1 MAKLVANPEM
11 KRLGAALGLT
21 ALGAVT
27 TLTGLAWDAYLHARD
42 PNLVHSESLFTL
54 SNPGHLLLIT
64 GTAVTVLGIAAA
76 LLLLPV
82 ARVVRVTATALIAAT
97 ALSSAG
103 VLAWAAQKDSQQQAA
118 ASLAAKDQLVRGAG
132 APGTAEAGIVTHQHA
147 GADPS
152 RATAAEKA
160 AAQLLLEQTKLG
172 TQRFAALQA
181 AIADGYRAV
190 TPVDAPIVHY
200 VNPAYLVTGDTLNP
214 EHPESLIYGN
224 SAKGPILL
232 AAMYIAHRIGQA
244 GPDIGGPLT
253 LWHAHSNLCF
263 SAKTNIIDAFTDAA
277 GNCPA
282 GSFNSGTPEMLH
294 VWVVD
299 NPNGPFSTDMNP
311 QALVK
316 LLEAGS
322 TP

>member
-1 MAKLVANPEM
+1 M
-11 KRLGAALGLT
+11 KRLGGALGLT
-21 ALGAVT
+21 ALGALT

-42 PNLVHSESLFTL
+42 PNLVHTESLFTL
-54 SNPGHLLLIT
+54 TNPGHLLLIS
-64 GTAVTVLGIAAA
+64 GTATTVVGIAAA
-76 LLLLPV
+76 LLLIPLVKPLRI
-82 ARVVRVTATALIAAT
+82 AAIGLIAAT
-97 ALSSAG
+97 ALTSSG
-103 VLAWAAQKDSQQQAA
+103 VLAWAAQKDTQQKAAAARAAQAQQAA
-118 ASLAAKDQLVRGAG
+118 QDRLVPGTGSA
-132 APGTAEAGIVTHQHA
+132 GTAEAGIVTHAH
-147 GADPS
+147 GSTDPS
-152 RATAAEKA
+152 RATAAEQA

-172 TQRFAALQA
+172 TERFANLQA
-181 AIADGYRAV
+181 ALSDGYRAV
-190 TPVDAPIVHY
+190 TPLDAPIVHY
-200 VNPAYLVTGDTLNP
+200 VNPAYLVTGSTLNP

-232 AAMYIAHRIGQA
+232 AAMFIAHRIGQP

-263 SAKTNIIDAFTDAA
+263 NARTNIIDAFTDAA

-311 QALVK
+311 AALVK
-316 LLEAGS
+316 LLQAGA

>member
-1 MAKLVANPEM
+1 M
-11 KRLGAALGLT
+11 KRLGTALGIT

-54 SNPGHLLLIT
+54 SNPGHLLLLS
-64 GTAVTVLGIAAA
+64 GTALTVLGIAAA

-82 ARVVRVTATALIAAT
+82 NRLIRAAAVAAIAAT

-103 VLAWAAQKDSQQQAA
+103 VLAWAAQKDTQQRAA
-118 ASLAAKDQLVRGAG
+118 ASLAAKDQLVRGSG
-132 APGTAEAGIVTHQHA
+132 APGTAQAGILTHQH
-147 GADPS
+147 GSADLS
-152 RATAAEKA
+152 KATAAETA
-160 AAQLLLEQTKLG
+160 AAELLLEQTKLG
-172 TQRFAALQA
+172 TQRFAGLDAAL
-181 AIADGYRAV
+181 ADGYRPV

-224 SAKGPILL
+224 SVKGPILL

-253 LWHAHSNLCF
+253 PWHAHSNLCF
-263 SAKTNIIDAFTDAA
+263 NARTNIIDGFTDAA
-277 GNCPA
+277 GDCPA

-316 LLEAGS
+316 LLQAGS

>member
-1 MAKLVANPEM
+1 M

-42 PNLVHSESLFTL
+42 PNLVHTESLFTL

-64 GTAVTVLGIAAA
+64 GVALTVAGIAAS
-76 LLLLPV
+76 LLLLPIAKA
-82 ARVVRVTATALIAAT
+82 ARFTAVGLIGAI

-103 VLAWAAQKDSQQQAA
+103 VLAWAANTETQQQAA
-118 ASLAAKDQLVRGAG
+118 AKLAARDQLVQGSGA
-132 APGTAEAGIVTHQHA
+132 AGTAASGIVTHVH
-147 GADPS
+147 GSTDPS
-152 RATAAEKA
+152 KATTAEKA

-172 TQRFAALQA
+172 TQKFTSLPAAQ
-181 AIADGYRAV
+181 ADGYRAV
-190 TPVDAPIVHY
+190 TPVDEPIVHY
-200 VNPAYLVTGDTLNP
+200 INPAYLVTGDTLNP
-214 EHPESLIYGN
+214 EHPESLIYGT
-224 SAKGPILL
+224 SVKGPILL
-232 AAMYIAHRIGQA
+232 AAMFIAHRIGQP

-263 SAKTNIIDAFTDAA
+263 NAKTNIIDGFTDSA

-316 LLEAGS
+316 LLQAGA

>member
-1 MAKLVANPEM
+1 MAKLVASVM

-42 PNLVHSESLFTL
+42 PNLAHSEGLFTF
-54 SNPGHLLLIT
+54 SNPGHLLLLAGI
-64 GTAVTVLGIAAA
+64 AVTVAGITAA
-76 LLLLPV
+76 LLLLPL
-82 ARVVRVTATALIAAT
+82 ARVVRFTAVGLVGAI
-97 ALSSAG
+97 ALSSTG
-103 VLAWAAQKDSQQQAA
+103 VLAWAARTETQQRAA
-118 ASLAAKDQLVRGAG
+118 ASLAAKDQLVQGGG
-132 APGTAEAGIVTHQHA
+132 APGTAAAGIVTHVH
-147 GADPS
+147 GSVDPT
-152 RATAAEKA
+152 RATAAEQA

-172 TQRFAALQA
+172 TQRFSDIQA
-181 AIADGYRAV
+181 AVADGYRAV
-190 TPVDAPIVHY
+190 TPSDQPIVHY

-224 SAKGPILL
+224 SARGPILL

-253 LWHAHSNLCF
+253 PWHSHSNLCF
-263 SAKTNIIDAFTDAA
+263 SARTNIIDAFTDAA

-282 GSFNSGTPEMLH
+282 GSFSSGTPEMLH
-294 VWVVD
+294 VWIVD

-311 QALVK
+311 QALLK
-316 LLEAGS
+316 LLQAGA

>member
-1 MAKLVANPEM
+1 MAKLVAIPM

-21 ALGAVT
+21 ALGATT

-54 SNPGHLLLIT
+54 TNPGHLLLIT
-64 GTAVTVLGIAAA
+64 GIAVTVCGISAA
-76 LLLLPV
+76 LLLLPL
-82 ARVVRVTATALIAAT
+82 ASAAKYTAVALIGAI

-103 VLAWAAQKDSQQQAA
+103 VLAWASRTETQQQVAA
-118 ASLAAKDQLVRGAG
+118 TKAAKDQLVAGGG
-132 APGTAEAGIVTHQHA
+132 APGTAQAGIVTHVHGNGNPA
-147 GADPS
+147 S
-152 RATAAEKA
+152 ATAGEKA
-160 AAQLLLEQTKLG
+160 AAQLLLDQTKLG
-172 TQRFAALQA
+172 TQKFQDLQA
-181 AIADGYRAV
+181 ALTDGYRAV
-190 TPVDAPIVHY
+190 TPVGEPIVHF
-200 VNPAYLVTGDTLNP
+200 VNPAYLVKGDTLNP

-232 AAMYIAHRIGQA
+232 AAMFIAHGIGQP

-263 SAKTNIIDAFTDAA
+263 NSKTNIIDAFTDAA

-316 LLEAGS
+316 LLQAGA

>member
-1 MAKLVANPEM
+1 M

-42 PNLVHSESLFTL
+42 PNLVHTESLFTL

-64 GTAVTVLGIAAA
+64 GVAVTVVGIAAA
-76 LLLLPV
+76 LLLLPLAKV
-82 ARVVRVTATALIAAT
+82 ARFTAVGLVGVV

-103 VLAWAAQKDSQQQAA
+103 VLAWAAQTTTQQQAA
-118 ASLAAKDQLVRGAG
+118 ARLAARDQLVQASG
-132 APGTAEAGIVTHQHA
+132 APGTAASGIVTHVH
-147 GADPS
+147 GSTDPS
-152 RATAAEKA
+152 RATTAEKA

-172 TQRFAALQA
+172 TEKFASLPA
-181 AIADGYRAV
+181 AVADGYRAV
-190 TPVDAPIVHY
+190 TPVDQPIVHY
-200 VNPAYLVTGDTLNP
+200 INPAYLVTGDTLNP

-224 SAKGPILL
+224 SVKGPILL
-232 AAMYIAHRIGQA
+232 AAMFIAHRIGQA

-294 VWVVD
+294 VWVVN

-311 QALVK
+311 QALVT
-316 LLEAGS
+316 LLQGGA

>member
-1 MAKLVANPEM
+1 M

-42 PNLVHSESLFTL
+42 PNLVHTESLFTL

-64 GTAVTVLGIAAA
+64 GVAVTVAGIGAA

-82 ARVVRVTATALIAAT
+82 AKLARFTAVGLVGAV

-103 VLAWAAQKDSQQQAA
+103 VLAWAAQTTTQQQAA
-118 ASLAAKDQLVRGAG
+118 AKLAARDQLVQGSG
-132 APGTAEAGIVTHQHA
+132 APGTAASGIVTHVH
-147 GADPS
+147 GGTDPS
-152 RATAAEKA
+152 KATTAETA
-160 AAQLLLEQTKLG
+160 AAQLLLQQTKLG
-172 TQRFAALQA
+172 TQKFASLAAAL
-181 AIADGYRAV
+181 ADGYRAV
-190 TPVDAPIVHY
+190 TPVDQPIVHY
-200 VNPAYLVTGDTLNP
+200 INPAYLVNGDTLNP

-224 SAKGPILL
+224 SVKGPILL
-232 AAMYIAHRIGQA
+232 AAMFIAHRIGQA

-263 SAKTNIIDAFTDAA
+263 STKTNIIDAFTDAA

-311 QALVK
+311 QALVT
-316 LLEAGS
+316 LLQGGA

>member
-1 MAKLVANPEM
+1 MAKLVAIPM

-54 SNPGHLLLIT
+54 SNPGHLLLVT
-64 GTAVTVLGIAAA
+64 GIAVTVGGIGAA
-76 LLLLPV
+76 LLLLPLARV
-82 ARVVRVTATALIAAT
+82 ARFTAVGLIGAI

-103 VLAWAAQKDSQQQAA
+103 VLAWAARTETRQQVAA
-118 ASLAAKDQLVRGAG
+118 AQVAKDQLVAAG
-132 APGTAEAGIVTHQHA
+132 GDASTAAGGIVTHVH
-147 GADPS
+147 GSADAS
-152 RATAAEKA
+152 KATAAEKA
-160 AAQLLLEQTKLG
+160 AAQLLLEQTKIG
-172 TQRFAALQA
+172 TQRFLELQA
-181 AIADGYRAV
+181 AITDGYRAV
-190 TPVDAPIVHY
+190 TPPDQPIVHY
-200 VNPAYLVTGDTLNP
+200 VNPAYITSGDTLNP
-214 EHPESLIYGN
+214 ERPESLIYGT

-263 SAKTNIIDAFTDAA
+263 NSRTNIIDSFTDAA

-311 QALVK
+311 AALVK
-316 LLEAGS
+316 LLQAGS

>member
-1 MAKLVANPEM
+1 M

-21 ALGAVT
+21 SLGAIT
-27 TLTGLAWDAYLHARD
+27 TLTGLAWDAFLHARD
-42 PNLVHSESLFTL
+42 PNLVHTESLFTF
-54 SNPGHLLLIT
+54 SNPGHLLLVVGI
-64 GTAVTVLGIAAA
+64 AVTVLGISAA
-76 LLLLPV
+76 LLLLPL
-82 ARVVRVTATALIAAT
+82 ARVVRFTAVGLIGAI

-103 VLAWAAQKDSQQQAA
+103 VLAWSARTSTQQQAA
-118 ASLAAKDQLVRGAG
+118 ASLAAKDQLVQGSGA
-132 APGTAEAGIVTHQHA
+132 AGTAASGIVTHVH
-147 GADPS
+147 GSADPAK
-152 RATAAEKA
+152 ATTAEKA

-172 TQRFAALQA
+172 TAKFADLPA
-181 AIADGYRAV
+181 AEADGYKAV
-190 TPVDAPIVHY
+190 TPVDEPIVHY
-200 VNPAYLVTGDTLNP
+200 INPAYLVTGDTLNP

-232 AAMYIAHRIGQA
+232 AAMFIAHRIGQP

-263 SAKTNIIDAFTDAA
+263 NAKTNIIDSFTDAA
-277 GNCPA
+277 GNCPV

-311 QALVK
+311 AALVK
-316 LLEAGS
+316 LLQAGS

>member
-1 MAKLVANPEM
+1 M

-42 PNLVHSESLFTL
+42 PNLIHSEGLFTL
-54 SNPGHLLLIT
+54 SNPGHLLLIA
-64 GTAVTVLGIAAA
+64 GIAVTVGGIAAA
-76 LLLLPV
+76 LLLLPL
-82 ARVVRVTATALIAAT
+82 ARAAKFTSVGLIGAI

-103 VLAWAAQKDSQQQAA
+103 VLAWAARTETQQQVA
-118 ASLAAKDQLVRGAG
+118 ASLAAKDQLVAGGGA
-132 APGTAEAGIVTHQHA
+132 AGTAAAGIVTHVH
-147 GADPS
+147 GIADPS
-152 RATAAEKA
+152 KATAGEKA
-160 AAQLLLEQTKLG
+160 AAQLLLEQTRLG
-172 TQRFAALQA
+172 TQQFADLA
-181 AIADGYRAV
+181 AAVAAGYKVV
-190 TPVDAPIVHY
+190 TPPDQPIVHY
-200 VNPAYLVTGDTLNP
+200 VNPAYLVGADTLNP
-214 EHPESLIYGN
+214 ERPESLIYGN

-232 AAMYIAHRIGQA
+232 AAMYIAHRIGQP

-253 LWHAHSNLCF
+253 LWHSHSNLCF
-263 SAKTNIIDAFTDAA
+263 NSKTNIIDAFTDAA

-282 GSFNSGTPEMLH
+282 GSFSSGTPEMLH

-316 LLEAGS
+316 LLQAGS

>member
-1 MAKLVANPEM
+1 MAKLVATAM

-42 PNLVHSESLFTL
+42 PNLVHTEGLFTL
-54 SNPGHLLLIT
+54 SNPGHLLLIS
-64 GTAVTVLGIAAA
+64 GIAVSVFGIAVA
-76 LLLLPV
+76 LLLLPLP
-82 ARVVRVTATALIAAT
+82 RMIRLTAVGLIGAV

-103 VLAWAAQKDSQQQAA
+103 VLAWAARTQVQQQAA
-118 ASLAAKDQLVRGAG
+118 AKLAAKDQLVPGAG
-132 APGTAEAGIVTHQHA
+132 VPGTAAAGIVTHVHVGTDSA
-147 GADPS
+147 K
-152 RATAAEKA
+152 ATAAERA

-172 TQRFAALQA
+172 TRQFTDLSAALTA
-181 AIADGYRAV
+181 GYKVV
-190 TPVDAPIVHY
+190 TPPDEPIVHY
-200 VNPAYLVTGDTLNP
+200 VNPAYLATGDTLNP
-214 EHPESLIYGN
+214 ERPESLIYGT

-232 AAMYIAHRIGQA
+232 AAMYIAHRIGQP

-263 SAKTNIIDAFTDAA
+263 STRTNIIDGFTDAA

-282 GSFNSGTPEMLH
+282 GSFSSGTPEMLH

-316 LLEAGS
+316 LLQAGA

>member
-1 MAKLVANPEM
+1 M
-11 KRLGAALGLT
+11 KRLGTALGLT

-64 GTAVTVLGIAAA
+64 GIAVTVCGIGVA

-82 ARVVRVTATALIAAT
+82 KATAAKTAAAGLVGIIAI
-97 ALSSAG
+97 SSAG
-103 VLAWAAQKDSQQQAA
+103 VLAWAARTETQQQARA
-118 ASLAAKDQLVRGAG
+118 VQAAKDQLVAAG
-132 APGTAEAGIVTHQHA
+132 GEPGTAQGGIVTHVHGNA
-147 GADPS
+147 NPAT
-152 RATAAEKA
+152 ATAAEKA
-160 AAQLLLEQTKLG
+160 AAQLLLLQTRVG
-172 TQRFAALQA
+172 TERFQDLPAAM
-181 AIADGYRAV
+181 ADGYRAV
-190 TPVDAPIVHY
+190 TPADQPIVHY
-200 VNPAYLVTGDTLNP
+200 VNPAYLVKGDTLNP
-214 EHPESLIYGN
+214 EHPESLIYG
-224 SAKGPILL
+224 SSSKGPILL
-232 AAMYIAHRIGQA
+232 AAMYIAHGIGQP

-263 SAKTNIIDAFTDAA
+263 NSKTNIIDAFTDAA

-316 LLEAGS
+316 LLQAGA

>member
-1 MAKLVANPEM
+1 M

-54 SNPGHLLLIT
+54 SNPGHLLLIA
-64 GTAVTVLGIAAA
+64 GTALTVLGIAAA
-76 LLLLPV
+76 LALVPLAKPIRL
-82 ARVVRVTATALIAAT
+82 TAVGLIAAT
-97 ALSSAG
+97 ALTSAG
-103 VLAWAAQKDSQQQAA
+103 VLAWAAQKDTQQRAVAA
-118 ASLAAKDQLVRGAG
+118 QVARDQLVSEGG
-132 APGTAEAGIVTHQHA
+132 APGTAQAGIVTHVH
-147 GADPS
+147 GSADPS
-152 RATAAEKA
+152 KATAAEKA
-160 AAQLLLEQTKLG
+160 AAQLLLDQTKLG
-172 TQRFAALQA
+172 TQRFTDLRAATT
-181 AIADGYRAV
+181 DGYKAV
-190 TPVDAPIVHY
+190 TPLDAPIVHY
-200 VNPAYLVTGDTLNP
+200 VNPAYLVTGSTLNP

-232 AAMYIAHRIGQA
+232 AAMYIAHRIGQP

-263 SAKTNIIDAFTDAA
+263 DARTNIIDAFTDAA

-311 QALVK
+311 EALVK
-316 LLEAGS
+316 LLQAGA

>member
-1 MAKLVANPEM
+1 M

-42 PNLVHSESLFTL
+42 PNLVHTESLFTL
-54 SNPGHLLLIT
+54 TNPGHLLLLT
-64 GTAVTVLGIAAA
+64 GTAVTVLGVAGA

-82 ARVVRVTATALIAAT
+82 ARALTVTAVGLIAAT
-97 ALSSAG
+97 ALTSAG
-103 VLAWAAQKDSQQQAA
+103 VLSWAAQKDTQRQAT
-118 ASLAAKDQLVRGAG
+118 ASLAAKDQLVQAGGA
-132 APGTAEAGIVTHQHA
+132 AGTAEAGIVTHVH
-147 GADPS
+147 GSADPS
-152 RATAAEKA
+152 QATAAEKA

-172 TQRFAALQA
+172 TQRFAGLA
-181 AIADGYRAV
+181 AAQADGYRAV
-190 TPVDAPIVHY
+190 TPIDAPIVHY
-200 VNPAYLVTGDTLNP
+200 VNPAYLVGGDTLNP

-224 SAKGPILL
+224 SARGPILL

-263 SAKTNIIDAFTDAA
+263 NAKTNIIDSFTDAA

-311 QALVK
+311 QALVS
-316 LLEAGS
+316 LLQAGS